1 MSSTTSGDDAENS
14 HAPSTL
20 LAPVPRSRSASKE
33 GFETRCFMRANR
45 VVSAYD
51 RQPFECVGYCSRH
64 FVGEALG
71 VVQHYTKECI
81 WEDRNRFGAMTF
93 FFISMV
99 RGKMCVSRTVII

>member
-1 MSSTTSGDDAENS
+1 MSYCFRHVYYFTDMSSNDDTEDT
-14 HAPSTL
+14 HAHSSL

-33 GFETRCFMRANR
+33 GFETRCFMRADR

-81 WEDRNRFGAMTF
+81 WEDRNRFLE
-93 FFISMV
+93 
-99 RGKMCVSRTVII
+99 CVSVGR